1 MLKDGQ
7 LYIAHCDNGNINLI
21 GNMANR
27 HGLIAGATGTGK
39 TVTLQ
44 VLAETF
50 SQAGVPCFMAD
61 MKGDLS
67 GISQAGRLSGFIEK
81 RMPEFGIENPQFA
94 GCPTRFFDVFG
105 EQGFPMRATV
115 SAMGPQ
121 LLARLME
128 LTEVQAGV
136 LNAVF
141 RIADDNNLL
150 LIDLK
155 DLKLMLDFVGKN
167 AAKFTTEYGNI
178 APASIGAIQRAILQ
192 IESEGG
198 DQFFG
203 EQGFPMRATVSAM
216 GPQLLARLME
226 LTEVQ
231 AGVLNAVFRI
241 ADDNNL
247 LLIDLKDL
255 KLMLDFVGKNAAKFT
270 TEYGNIAPASIGAI
284 QRSVLQIESEG
295 GDKFFG
301 EPAFDVEDLF
311 AVENGRGVMNVLA
324 ADKLMLNPKLYST
337 YLLWLMTE
345 LYAKLPEVGDLDLPK
360 FVFFFDE
367 AHMLFDGTSKAL
379 VDKIEQVIRLIRS
392 KGVGIYFITQ
402 VPSDVP
408 VNVLAQLSN
417 RVQHAL
423 RAYTPQD
430 QKAVRAAAQTFR
442 ANPAFKTE
450 DAILDLGTGEALVSF
465 LDEKGAPSVVER
477 AKILFP
483 LSQIGAIT
491 PGQRMDIQAAAPAKL
506 KEYEKFFDRE
516 SAYEVLTEVNQ
527 KVEEEKEKERKAL
540 EKEKEAKAKEKE
552 KKASG
557 KAKKGGIGRTILG
570 TMIAAAATSFARS
583 AGTSIA
589 KSLGGSKKSTTT
601 KKSTSTSKSSSGSI
615 LGDVVKKATKTAANT
630 ATRKV
635 TTEILKSILK

>member
-7 LYIAHCDNGNINLI
+7 LYIAHSDNGNVNLI
-21 GNMANR
+21 GKMANR

-44 VLAETF
+44 VMAETF

-81 RMPEFGIENPQFA
+81 RMPEFGIENPQFS
-94 GCPTRFFDVFG
+94 GCPTRFYDVFG
-105 EQGFPMRATV
+105 EQGYPMRATV

-121 LLARLME
+121 LLARLMQ
-128 LTEVQAGV
+128 LSDVQAGV
-136 LNAVF
+136 LNSVF
-141 RIADDNNLL
+141 RIADDNDLL

-155 DLKLMLDFVGKN
+155 DLRLMLDFVGKN
-167 AAKFTTEYGNI
+167 ASKFTTNYGNI
-178 APASIGAIQRAILQ
+178 TSASIGAIQRA
-192 IESEGG
+192 
-198 DQFFG
+198 
-203 EQGFPMRATVSAM
+203 
-216 GPQLLARLME
+216 
-226 LTEVQ
+226 
-231 AGVLNAVFRI
+231 
-241 ADDNNL
+241 
-247 LLIDLKDL
+247 
-255 KLMLDFVGKNAAKFT
+255 
-270 TEYGNIAPASIGAI
+270 
-284 QRSVLQIESEG
+284 VLQIESEG
-295 GDKFFG
+295 GDRFFG

-311 AVENGRGVMNVLA
+311 AVENGGGVMNVLA
-324 ADKLMLNPKLYST
+324 ADRLMLNPKLYST

-345 LYAKLPEVGDLDLPK
+345 LYARLPEVGDLELPK

-408 VNVLAQLSN
+408 ASVLAQLSN

-423 RAYTPQD
+423 RAFTPQD

-442 ANPAFKTE
+442 PNPAFKTE

-465 LDEKGAPSVVER
+465 LDEKGAPGIVER

-491 PGQRMDIQAAAPAKL
+491 AGQRLDIQAAAPQKI
-506 KEYEKFFDRE
+506 KDYEKAFDRE
-516 SAYEVLTEVNQ
+516 SAYEVLSEVNQ
-527 KVEEEKEKERKAL
+527 QLEEQKEAERQAIEEEKAAKAREKE
-540 EKEKEAKAKEKE
+540 E
-552 KKASG
+552 KKNSR
-557 KAKKGGIGRTILG
+557 KSSVGRTILG
-570 TMIAAAATSFARS
+570 TMVAAAATSFARS
-583 AGTSIA
+583 AATQVA
-589 KSLGGSKKSTTT
+589 KNIGGGSKKSSS
-601 KKSTSTSKSSSGSI
+601 KKSSGKKDTSV
-615 LGDVVKKATKTAANT
+615 LGTAAKKAAQTAATT

-635 TTEILKSILK
+635 TQEILKSILK